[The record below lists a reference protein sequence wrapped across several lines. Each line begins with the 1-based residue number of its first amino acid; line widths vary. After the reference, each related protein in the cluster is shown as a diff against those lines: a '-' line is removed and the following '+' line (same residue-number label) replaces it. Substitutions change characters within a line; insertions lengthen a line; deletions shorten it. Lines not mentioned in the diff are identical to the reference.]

1 MKDNTFIIVGVSQTI
16 TMLIIT
22 ATASTSDT
30 ILTFLGVIV
39 LIDAM
44 CYVAH
49 HILNKK
55 YLNKKH

>member
-22 ATASTSDT
+22 AIASDT
-30 ILTFLGVIV
+30 ILAFLGVIL

-49 HILNKK
+49 RILNKK
-55 YLNKKH
+55 H